1 MIYHPINICMDGMWM
16 VGGSLS
22 SVAGTIGV
30 IAFRP
35 AHSAFGTRIVYGVLR
50 NDVDGTVL
58 TTATLGSQPQRAEVG
73 SCDGRSKRATGRVRG
88 SSVS

>member
-1 MIYHPINICMDGMWM
+1 MDGLGQTVKCRQHRW
-16 VGGSLS
+16 
-22 SVAGTIGV
+22 
-30 IAFRP
+30 RD
-35 AHSAFGTRIVYGVLR
+35 RILYGVLR

-73 SCDGRSKRATGRVRG
+73 SCDGRSKRATRRVRG